1 MTLLAIA
8 ADMSQYIF
16 IEIQVSYKKCMS
28 NISKWYEQQKSKIKY
43 FFIKTIT
50 EKNMNKKKVQVN
62 NTICSKFCKCRST
75 VFDEKSGFHIN

>member
-1 MTLLAIA
+1 MVFHFIYTYIALYIMTLLAIA

-50 EKNMNKKKVQVN
+50 KKY
-62 NTICSKFCKCRST
+62 
-75 VFDEKSGFHIN
+75 E